1 MEEKILIQEA
11 ATKEYTK
18 QVICVTIVSIILFIL
33 SIFYANYQLNNI
45 YSEDKD
51 VYTSIIMSVLLGCSV
66 ILGLLEYLFSKCKI
80 TVTNYRVYGKTI
92 VGQVDLPLDS
102 ISSVNKG
109 IFKSLGV
116 ATSSGLV
123 KFYSL
128 KSRDRIYEVISS
140 LLKERQ
146 ESKTTIKE
154 ETATSS
160 IDELKKLKELFDMGI
175 ISQEEFDTKKKQ
187 LLGL

>member
-11 ATKEYTK
+11 ATEKYAK
-18 QVICVTIVSIILFIL
+18 QVTGTFIISIVLFLL
-33 SIFYANYQLNNI
+33 SVFYAAYKLNNK
-45 YSEDKD
+45 YSTDED
-51 VYTSIIMSVLLGCSV
+51 VYSCIVFVVWFGFSAICCF
-66 ILGLLEYLFSKCKI
+66 LEYLFSKCKI

-175 ISQEEFDTKKKQ
+175 ISQEEFDAKKKQ